1 MVIFVVAA
9 LAGFLLFGWI
19 KASPWVRSFFLNR
32 WVQGVLGLLALG
44 VVAFSVVVQIF
55 QWPEYWV
62 SLIVQ
67 RLTGT
72 EATQFILGAVF
83 GCILRYWGPHF
94 WEMRLRSETRYNWV
108 AISLVG
114 LLLLAAVAPYIERQ
128 LGGMTALKT
137 SVLEFQFA
145 GKNRAVSPMKE
156 QHEIYFLMLLPE
168 VKNII
173 TSITN
178 DLNYLELFQKE
189 AQRIDDPSDK
199 EELLQK
205 IGKRK
210 KIYNNTK
217 DFIKYF
223 LFPLAQCAREAQ
235 KKSLATE
242 SIRVA
247 LRPVAQKLRLLIESV
262 KSQHSSPA
270 IDPLVKEIEK
280 SLNLLKGALL
290 PKGRKKWCTSDEQ
303 KIPSDLEFLS
313 KAPHIYGVLANMD
326 GFNDNME
333 VGISILKKASDQFGD
348 DHNLSPGILFNLNH
362 HLSYFL
368 YYSGYDPESIFRYSD
383 KALKIAQD
391 TGSRI
396 DKWEKCKIDSKQCK
410 LPEVKERFKK
420 TERWAKNFLAYFSA
434 DLGVRKFMAL
444 RYAKENYDDLDKLIG
459 LMKTRIID
467 TYGYVKMAFAV
478 REVPTN
484 FDEIK
489 QAKAL
494 FEEAQSYVPE
504 QAHDAIEV
512 KHYANK
518 ILRSHLE
525 QANRLLASR

>member
-1 MVIFVVAA
+1 MGIFVVAA

-19 KASPWVRSFFLNR
+19 KASPWARSFFLNR
-32 WVQGVLGLLALG
+32 WVQGALGLFALG
-44 VVAFSVVVQIF
+44 VLVCSIWALIALPTLREVRIAQDLTGPEVVQ
-55 QWPEYWV
+55 
-62 SLIVQ
+62 L
-67 RLTGT
+67 L
-72 EATQFILGAVF
+72 LGVAF
-83 GCILRYWGPHF
+83 GCILRYCGPQI
-94 WEMRLRSETRYNWV
+94 WAVRMPPETRYNWV

-114 LLLLAAVAPYIERQ
+114 LLLLASVVPYIERQ
-128 LGGMTALKT
+128 LGGITGLKT
-137 SVLEFQFA
+137 SVVEFQFA

-156 QHEIYFLMLLPE
+156 QHDIFFLMHLPK

-173 TSITN
+173 ASITN

-189 AQRIDDPSDK
+189 AQRIDDPSDR
-199 EELLQK
+199 EGLL
-205 IGKRK
+205 K
-210 KIYNNTK
+210 KIRERKGIYVDTK
-217 DFIKYF
+217 NFIKSV
-223 LFPLAQCAREAQ
+223 LFPLGQCAREAQ
-235 KKSLATE
+235 KKSLDTE

-262 KSQHSSPA
+262 KSQHSTPA
-270 IDPLVKEIEK
+270 IDPLVKEVEN
-280 SLNLLKGALL
+280 SLNLLKKALL
-290 PKGRKKWCTSDEQ
+290 PEGRKKWCTSNKQ
-303 KIPSDLEFLS
+303 TSPSDLKFLS
-313 KAPHIYGVLANMD
+313 EAPHIYGVLANMD

-333 VGISILKKASDQFGD
+333 AGISILKEASEQFGD

-368 YYSGYDPESIFRYSD
+368 YYSGYDSESIFRYSD
-383 KALKIAQD
+383 KALKIARD

-396 DKWEKCKIDSKQCK
+396 DKWEKCKIDSEQCK
-410 LPEVKERFKK
+410 LPEVKKRFEK

-444 RYAKENYDDLDKLIG
+444 RYAKENYDNLDKLTG
-459 LMKTRIID
+459 LMKTKSID

-478 REVPTN
+478 RKVPTN

-489 QAKAL
+489 QAKTL

-525 QANRLLASR
+525 QANRLLESQ